1 VCPAAIR
8 NKHLLGSSEY
18 KMKRA
23 DTLLIAP
30 LLGIAVWIALQAND
44 IRSGRA
50 TAQSAAALG
59 APFHHPI
66 LATDDPA
73 PTTAASPDV
82 PASDIPAT
90 GALNASASDGDMRG
104 DARATERRHEAAPL
118 RNLADIRRRL
128 DEGAAGTYIGDVLTD
143 RDSAVARWPERLT
156 NPLKVWVQSGDSIPD
171 WNPAFV
177 GQVKDAFTT
186 WQGTGVPVA
195 FTFVTDSSAADVHVT
210 WLDHFEEQISGKTM
224 WARDEN
230 WWIVDANIVI
240 ALHHNHGEALDP
252 SAIRAIALHEVGH
265 LLGLDHTA
273 DTTNIMTPR
282 VRVRD
287 LSAADRATMR
297 LLYTLP
303 PGPVR

>member
-1 VCPAAIR
+1 
-8 NKHLLGSSEY
+8 
-18 KMKRA
+18 MKRA
-23 DTLLIAP
+23 DLALLAP
-30 LLGIAVWIALQAND
+30 LLGIAAWIAIQAND
-44 IRSGRA
+44 IRSGTA
-50 TAQSAAALG
+50 TSPGAVAIGAP
-59 APFHHPI
+59 APFHHAVDPD
-66 LATDDPA
+66 LSAPDDRTADEALPA
-73 PTTAASPDV
+73 PVRMASGASVSVAPTNNSNNINTATS
-82 PASDIPAT
+82 S
-90 GALNASASDGDMRG
+90 
-104 DARATERRHEAAPL
+104 DARTNERRHEPAPL
-118 RNLADIRRRL
+118 RNMSEIRRRL
-128 DEGAAGTYIGDVLTD
+128 DEGAGGTYINDVLND
-143 RDSAVARWPERLT
+143 RDSSLARWPDRVA
-156 NPLKVWVQSGDSIPD
+156 NPLLVWVQSADSIPD

-177 GQVKDAFTT
+177 AQVKDAFTT
-186 WQGTGVPVA
+186 WESTGIPVG
-195 FTFVTDSSAADVHVT
+195 FQFVNDSSKADVHVT

-297 LLYTLP
+297 LLYSLP
-303 PGPVR
+303 PGSVR

>member
-1 VCPAAIR
+1 
-8 NKHLLGSSEY
+8 
-18 KMKRA
+18 MKRA
-23 DTLLIAP
+23 ELALLAP
-30 LLGIAVWIALQAND
+30 LLGMAAWIAIQAND
-44 IRSGRA
+44 IRNGPA
-50 TAQSAAALG
+50 TTQSAAAIG
-59 APFHHPI
+59 APFHH
-66 LATDDPA
+66 DPA
-73 PTTAASPDV
+73 PELSEPEDHVTDNRASGDV
-82 PASDIPAT
+82 PASPVHTDAVS
-90 GALNASASDGDMRG
+90 ANAHAANAADS
-104 DARATERRHEAAPL
+104 RAAGRRHEPAPL
-118 RNLADIRRRL
+118 RNLRDIRQRI
-128 DEGAAGTYIGDVLTD
+128 DEGAAGTYIGDILVD
-143 RDSAVARWPERLT
+143 RDSALARWPDRVA
-156 NPLKVWVQSGDSIPD
+156 NPLLVWVQSADSLAD

-177 GQVKDAFTT
+177 PQVRDAFTT
-186 WQGTGVPVA
+186 WESTGVPVG
-195 FTFVTDSSAADVHVT
+195 FQFVNDSALADVHVT

-297 LLYTLP
+297 LLYSLP
-303 PGPVR
+303 PGSVR